1 MILAEPHYSMAELKE
16 GDISAQLNDQ
26 KVLDKKIETLVYCVD
41 WHMQEI
47 IKMDFEGI
55 TPELEN
61 QLKIPIVIA
70 GANMSITPLLRRKI
84 PYKQT
89 LNGILLLHCQHQ
101 EEKPRK

>member
-1 MILAEPHYSMAELKE
+1 MAELKE

-26 KVLDKKIETLVYCVD
+26 KVLDKKIETLVSCVD

-70 GANMSITPLLRRKI
+70 GANMLITPLLRGKI
-84 PYKQT
+84 PYKQ
-89 LNGILLLHCQHQ
+89 
-101 EEKPRK
+101 P